1 MQFIGHSLYR
11 MGWLFFKRVLAGS
24 RRVRVAITV
33 GDEVL
38 LVTNFIGRQRWTLP
52 GGGVKK
58 REAVL
63 SAACRELKEEIGLD
77 ITSTDLQPLESF
89 PYTPEPNITWHAELI
104 HLPLK
109 SRPLLKK
116 RFEILK
122 LGWFKI
128 DQLPDPRDELV
139 DRALG
144 RVAE

>member
-11 MGWLFFKRVLAGS
+11 MGWPFFKRVLDGS

-58 REAVL
+58 QETSLA
-63 SAACRELKEEIGLD
+63 AACRELREELGLD
-77 ITSTDLQPLESF
+77 INSTELRLLESL
-89 PYTPEPNITWHAELI
+89 PHTPEPKVTWQAEII
-104 HLPLK
+104 HLPLE
-109 SRPLLKK
+109 SHPQIKK

-128 DQLPDPRDELV
+128 GHIPEPRDELV

-144 RVAE
+144 HITD